1 MKYIEALECVQR
13 RAVKLVRGLEHKSY
27 EEQLRE
33 LGLFSLVMR
42 RLRGNLITLY
52 SSLKGGFGEVE
63 AGISQ
68 VTLIGQEGMA
78 SSCTRGASGWILGT
92 ISSQKSGDA
101 VAQPRR
107 AVGQSP
113 TLEVFQNRGD
123 VAHGLKWSQA

>member
-52 SSLKGGFGEVE
+52 SSLKGAFGEVE

-78 SSCTRGASGWILGT
+78 SSCTRGASGWIF
-92 ISSQKSGDA
+92 QK
-101 VAQPRR
+101 AQ
-107 AVGQSP
+107 
-113 TLEVFQNRGD
+113 N
-123 VAHGLKWSQA
+123 KW